1 MRFVEFSI
9 NTQRQADDVMENSL
23 HVQKKAENRERDK
36 KKAYHMLVVNS
47 NKVERPCDI
56 RTLKFVDEFESDLAF
71 V

>member
-36 KKAYHMLVVNS
+36 NLPHAGGEL
-47 NKVERPCDI
+47 E
-56 RTLKFVDEFESDLAF
+56 
-71 V
+71 